1 MLFPPPFPYLFYF
14 DLISQN
20 VISSVPKIK
29 IEKSFPLVHIARNL
43 WGMGKMNIDGENLV
57 SLDQWKTQ
65 KREGNF
71 SDYLK
76 VLSFNDLMN
85 ESDSL
90 MDQLKRSEEMDDL
103 FSKTRVMMN
112 EFTNRLE
119 RESKHLADSVKD
131 LKKQIEDK
139 LH

>member
-1 MLFPPPFPYLFYF
+1 
-14 DLISQN
+14 
-20 VISSVPKIK
+20 
-29 IEKSFPLVHIARNL
+29 
-43 WGMGKMNIDGENLV
+43 MNINGENLV
-57 SLDQWKTQ
+57 NLDQWKNQ
-65 KREGNF
+65 KRDGNF

-85 ESDSL
+85 ESNNL
-90 MDQLKRSEEMDDL
+90 MDQIKRSDEVEDL

-112 EFTNRLE
+112 EFTHRLE
-119 RESKHLADSVKD
+119 KESKHLASSVKD

>member
-1 MLFPPPFPYLFYF
+1 
-14 DLISQN
+14 
-20 VISSVPKIK
+20 
-29 IEKSFPLVHIARNL
+29 
-43 WGMGKMNIDGENLV
+43 MNIDGENLV
-57 SLDQWKTQ
+57 RLDQWKNQ

-76 VLSFNDLMN
+76 VLSFNDLIN

-90 MDQLKRSEEMDDL
+90 MDQLKRSEEVEDL

-112 EFTNRLE
+112 EFTLRLE
-119 RESKHLADSVKD
+119 KESRHLADSVKD
-131 LKKQIEDK
+131 LKKSIEDK

>member
-1 MLFPPPFPYLFYF
+1 
-14 DLISQN
+14 
-20 VISSVPKIK
+20 
-29 IEKSFPLVHIARNL
+29 
-43 WGMGKMNIDGENLV
+43 MNIDGENLV
-57 SLDQWKTQ
+57 SLDQWKNQ

-90 MDQLKRSEEMDDL
+90 MDQLKRSEEMEDL

-112 EFTNRLE
+112 EFTHRLE
-119 RESKHLADSVKD
+119 KESRHLAESVKD

>member
-1 MLFPPPFPYLFYF
+1 
-14 DLISQN
+14 
-20 VISSVPKIK
+20 
-29 IEKSFPLVHIARNL
+29 
-43 WGMGKMNIDGENLV
+43 MNIDGENLV
-57 SLDQWKTQ
+57 SLDQWKNT

-90 MDQLKRSEEMDDL
+90 MDQLKRSEEVEDL

-112 EFTNRLE
+112 EFTTRLE
-119 RESKHLADSVKD
+119 KESKHLADSVKD

>member
-1 MLFPPPFPYLFYF
+1 
-14 DLISQN
+14 
-20 VISSVPKIK
+20 
-29 IEKSFPLVHIARNL
+29 
-43 WGMGKMNIDGENLV
+43 MNIDGENLV
-57 SLDQWKTQ
+57 SLDQWKNH
-65 KREGNF
+65 KREGCF

-85 ESDSL
+85 ESNNL
-90 MDQLKRSEEMDDL
+90 MDQIKRSEEVEDL

-112 EFTNRLE
+112 EFTARLE
-119 RESKHLADSVKD
+119 KESRHLAHSVKD